1 MLREALRV
9 NFASPPNPP
18 KMKTASP
25 LRSSKRSGFSL
36 LELTVVIAVLLS
48 LTTILI
54 LGARA
59 WKNGA
64 DRTACIVNIRNVQMS
79 VRSYQN
85 LYGYSA
91 GGMPYADGGTQ
102 DIASHL
108 FTKGYI
114 NGRTYD
120 EIHGTSP
127 CAGGGSY
134 ECPHP
139 DVFPLEGKLYIA
151 CSLEAQE
158 NHMLAPSTDW

>member
-1 MLREALRV
+1 
-9 NFASPPNPP
+9 
-18 KMKTASP
+18 MKTAPP
-25 LRSSKRSGFSL
+25 LRSSKRKGFSL

-59 WKNGA
+59 WKTGT
-64 DRTACIVNIRNVQMS
+64 DRSACIVNIRNVQMA

-85 LYGYSA
+85 LYGYTP

-102 DIASHL
+102 DIGTHL

-120 EIHGTSP
+120 EIHGMSP
-127 CAGGGSY
+127 CAGGGTY
-134 ECPHP
+134 ECAQP
-139 DVFPLEGKLYIA
+139 DVFPMEGRLYIS

-158 NHMLAPSTDW
+158 NHTLGPGTDW